1 MSGAFGFR
9 IPVATMT
16 DAISAL
22 RTIVDEAKLRF
33 SETGFQSRAVDA
45 ANVAMVDVDVPD
57 AAFDRLNVGDDET
70 TLGVSLETLADVL
83 SMAESG
89 DDLIAELNAETRKL
103 ELSFPATGLEYTCAL
118 IDPDAI
124 RQEPDIPDLDLGGE
138 FVVPGRAID
147 RGLSAADLVSDHI
160 RLTGVDDSTLRLNAN
175 GDTDSVDLE
184 ISADDD
190 LIDGSLDG
198 DKQESLFSLE
208 YLTDIT
214 RPIGSDSAVTVDLG
228 SEMPVKMHFETGG
241 GDINIT
247 AMVAPRIQGS

>member
-9 IPVATMT
+9 IPVATLS
-16 DAISAL
+16 DAIAAL

-33 SETGFQSRAVDA
+33 DDDGFQSRAVDP
-45 ANVAMVDVDVPD
+45 ANVAMVDVGISD
-57 AAFDRLNVGDDET
+57 AAFKRLNVGDET
-70 TLGVSLETLADVL
+70 TLGINLETLADVL
-83 SMAESG
+83 GMAESD
-89 DDLIAELNAETRKL
+89 DDLIARLNAETRKL
-103 ELSFPATGLEYTCAL
+103 ELSFPNTGLEYTCAL

-160 RLTGVDDSTLRLNAN
+160 RLTGVADDTVRLSAD

-184 ISADDD
+184 ISSDDD
-190 LIDGSLDG
+190 LIDGALDG
-198 DKQESLFSLE
+198 DKEESLFSLD

-241 GDINIT
+241 GDINVS
-247 AMVAPRIQGS
+247 AMVAPRIQGN